1 MDWEF
6 FGLKACHFSGLK
18 SSPIARSLICA
29 FVGFSLVSGCASVED
44 DLANDP
50 FEEVNRTIFDFN
62 NEIDNSVFEPVAQ
75 TYVDNVPNTLRLAV
89 RNALKFLKTPMIFA
103 NNVLQG
109 NLDGAG
115 NTVSRFLVNGIT
127 GFGGTV
133 DVAADSGV
141 PYVKEDFGQTLAVW
155 GVPDGPYLV
164 LPGLGPSTMRDTLAM
179 IPDAFLTPLWL
190 IDHDRTSYSL
200 TAIDLIDTRARYLG
214 LESVVIGDE
223 YLFYRDA
230 YLQSRQ
236 FEIKD
241 GEIEDDFDDF
251 DDFN

>member
-1 MDWEF
+1 MIKPF
-6 FGLKACHFSGLK
+6 FIKLILLLLL
-18 SSPIARSLICA
+18 SPFTYAE
-29 FVGFSLVSGCASVED
+29 V
-44 DLANDP
+44 DP
-50 FEEVNRTIFDFN
+50 FQNI
-62 NEIDNSVFEPVAQ
+62 NEKTHNLNQTLDLQVASPVARFYKRI
-75 TYVDNVPNTLRLAV
+75 TPD
-89 RNALKFLKTPMIFA
+89 FLEKGITNFTHNIEDLSIGI
-103 NNVLQG
+103 NNILQG
-109 NLDGAG
+109 KFNEGLSDF
-115 NTVSRFLVNGIT
+115 SRFTLNTSIGLL
-127 GFGGTV
+127 GFIDIASDLGLTKH
-133 DVAADSGV
+133 D
-141 PYVKEDFGQTLAVW
+141 EDFGQTLAVW

-164 LPGLGPSTMRDTLAM
+164 LPGLGPSTTRDTLAM

-230 YLQSRQ
+230 YLQSRN

-241 GEIEDDFDDF
+241 GEVEDDFDEF

>member
-1 MDWEF
+1 MNVNKLVYLLSFLFLSSYAFAETDP
-6 FGLKACHFSGLK
+6 LKDLNQKTHDLNQTLDLQVASPVARFYKRITPDFIEMGVTNFTQNIEDLSIGVNNILQGKIK
-18 SSPIARSLICA
+18 S
-29 FVGFSLVSGCASVED
+29 GFS
-44 DLANDP
+44 DLGRFTLNS
-50 FEEVNRTIFDFN
+50 TIG
-62 NEIDNSVFEPVAQ
+62 IAG
-75 TYVDNVPNTLRLAV
+75 
-89 RNALKFLKTPMIFA
+89 FLDIATDMGLEKH
-103 NNVLQG
+103 
-109 NLDGAG
+109 D
-115 NTVSRFLVNGIT
+115 
-127 GFGGTV
+127 
-133 DVAADSGV
+133 
-141 PYVKEDFGQTLAVW
+141 EDFGQTLAVW

>member
-1 MDWEF
+1 MNVNKLVYLLSFLFLSSYAFAETDP
-6 FGLKACHFSGLK
+6 LKDLNQKTHDLNQTLDLQVASPVARFYKRITPDFIEMGVTNFTQNVEDLSIGVNNILQGKIK
-18 SSPIARSLICA
+18 S
-29 FVGFSLVSGCASVED
+29 GFS
-44 DLANDP
+44 DL
-50 FEEVNRTIFDFN
+50 
-62 NEIDNSVFEPVAQ
+62 
-75 TYVDNVPNTLRLAV
+75 
-89 RNALKFLKTPMIFA
+89 
-103 NNVLQG
+103 
-109 NLDGAG
+109 
-115 NTVSRFLVNGIT
+115 SRFTINSTIGIA
-127 GFGGTV
+127 GFLDIASDMGLEKH
-133 DVAADSGV
+133 D
-141 PYVKEDFGQTLAVW
+141 EDFGQTLAVW
-155 GVPDGPYLV
+155 GVPNGPYLV

-241 GEIEDDFDDF
+241 GEVEDDFDDF

>member
-1 MDWEF
+1 MIKPF
-6 FGLKACHFSGLK
+6 FIKLILLLLL
-18 SSPIARSLICA
+18 SPFTYAE
-29 FVGFSLVSGCASVED
+29 V
-44 DLANDP
+44 DP
-50 FEEVNRTIFDFN
+50 FQNI
-62 NEIDNSVFEPVAQ
+62 NEKTHNLNQTLDLQVASPVARFYKRI
-75 TYVDNVPNTLRLAV
+75 TPD
-89 RNALKFLKTPMIFA
+89 FLEKSITNFTHNIEDLSIGI
-103 NNVLQG
+103 NNILQG
-109 NLDGAG
+109 KFNEGLSDF
-115 NTVSRFLVNGIT
+115 SRFTLNTSIGLL
-127 GFGGTV
+127 GFIDIASDLGLTKH
-133 DVAADSGV
+133 D
-141 PYVKEDFGQTLAVW
+141 EDFGQTLAVW

-164 LPGLGPSTMRDTLAM
+164 LPGLGPSTTRDTLAM

-230 YLQSRQ
+230 YLQSRN

-241 GEIEDDFDDF
+241 GEVEDDFDDF

>member
-1 MDWEF
+1 MIKPF
-6 FGLKACHFSGLK
+6 FIKLILLLLL
-18 SSPIARSLICA
+18 SPFTFAE
-29 FVGFSLVSGCASVED
+29 V
-44 DLANDP
+44 DP
-50 FEEVNRTIFDFN
+50 FQNI
-62 NEIDNSVFEPVAQ
+62 NEKTHNLNQTLDLQVASPVARFYKRI
-75 TYVDNVPNTLRLAV
+75 TPD
-89 RNALKFLKTPMIFA
+89 FLEKGITNFA
-103 NNVLQG
+103 HNIEDLSIGINNILQG
-109 NLDGAG
+109 KFNEGLSDF
-115 NTVSRFLVNGIT
+115 SRFTLNTSIGLL
-127 GFGGTV
+127 GFIDIASDLGLTKH
-133 DVAADSGV
+133 D
-141 PYVKEDFGQTLAVW
+141 EDFGQTLAVW

-164 LPGLGPSTMRDTLAM
+164 LPGLGPSTTRDTLAM

-230 YLQSRQ
+230 YLQSRN

-241 GEIEDDFDDF
+241 GEVEDDFDDF

>member
-1 MDWEF
+1 MIKPF
-6 FGLKACHFSGLK
+6 FIKLILLLLL
-18 SSPIARSLICA
+18 SPFTYAE
-29 FVGFSLVSGCASVED
+29 V
-44 DLANDP
+44 DP
-50 FEEVNRTIFDFN
+50 FQNI
-62 NEIDNSVFEPVAQ
+62 NEKTHNLNQTLDLQVASPVARFYKRI
-75 TYVDNVPNTLRLAV
+75 TPD
-89 RNALKFLKTPMIFA
+89 FLEKGITNFTHNIEDLSIGI
-103 NNVLQG
+103 NNILQG
-109 NLDGAG
+109 KFNEGLSDF
-115 NTVSRFLVNGIT
+115 SRFTLNTSIGLL
-127 GFGGTV
+127 GFIDIASDLGLT
-133 DVAADSGV
+133 
-141 PYVKEDFGQTLAVW
+141 KHNEDFGQTLAVW

-164 LPGLGPSTMRDTLAM
+164 LPGLGPSTTRDTLAM

-230 YLQSRQ
+230 YLQSRN

-241 GEIEDDFDDF
+241 GEVEDDFDDF

>member
-1 MDWEF
+1 MNVNKLVYLLSFLFLTSYAFAEIDP
-6 FGLKACHFSGLK
+6 LKDLNQKTHDLNQTLDLQVASPVARFYKRITPDFIEMGVTNFTQNVEDLSIGVNNILQGKIK
-18 SSPIARSLICA
+18 S
-29 FVGFSLVSGCASVED
+29 GFS
-44 DLANDP
+44 DL
-50 FEEVNRTIFDFN
+50 
-62 NEIDNSVFEPVAQ
+62 
-75 TYVDNVPNTLRLAV
+75 
-89 RNALKFLKTPMIFA
+89 
-103 NNVLQG
+103 
-109 NLDGAG
+109 
-115 NTVSRFLVNGIT
+115 SRFTINSTIGIA
-127 GFGGTV
+127 GFLDIASDMGLEKH
-133 DVAADSGV
+133 D
-141 PYVKEDFGQTLAVW
+141 EDFGQTLAVW

-214 LESVVIGDE
+214 LESVVIGDA

>member
-1 MDWEF
+1 MKVNKAVYLLSILFLSSYALTETDP
-6 FGLKACHFSGLK
+6 LKDLNQKTHNLNQTLDLQVASPVARFYKRITPDFIEIGVTNFTQNVEDLSIGFNNILQGKIK
-18 SSPIARSLICA
+18 S
-29 FVGFSLVSGCASVED
+29 GFS
-44 DLANDP
+44 DLGRFTLNS
-50 FEEVNRTIFDFN
+50 TIG
-62 NEIDNSVFEPVAQ
+62 IGG
-75 TYVDNVPNTLRLAV
+75 
-89 RNALKFLKTPMIFA
+89 FLDIATDMGLEKH
-103 NNVLQG
+103 
-109 NLDGAG
+109 D
-115 NTVSRFLVNGIT
+115 
-127 GFGGTV
+127 
-133 DVAADSGV
+133 
-141 PYVKEDFGQTLAVW
+141 EDFGQTLAVW

>member
-1 MDWEF
+1 MNVNKLVYLLSFLFLSSYAFAETDP
-6 FGLKACHFSGLK
+6 LKDLNQKTHDLNQTLDLQVA
-18 SSPIARSLICA
+18 SPIARFYQRITPDFIEMGVTNFTQNVEDLSIGVNNILQGKIKS
-29 FVGFSLVSGCASVED
+29 GFS
-44 DLANDP
+44 DL
-50 FEEVNRTIFDFN
+50 
-62 NEIDNSVFEPVAQ
+62 
-75 TYVDNVPNTLRLAV
+75 
-89 RNALKFLKTPMIFA
+89 
-103 NNVLQG
+103 
-109 NLDGAG
+109 
-115 NTVSRFLVNGIT
+115 SRFTINSTIGIA
-127 GFGGTV
+127 GFLDIATDMGLEKH
-133 DVAADSGV
+133 D
-141 PYVKEDFGQTLAVW
+141 EDFGQTLAVW
-155 GVPDGPYLV
+155 GVPSGPYLV

>member
-1 MDWEF
+1 MIKPF
-6 FGLKACHFSGLK
+6 FIKLILLLLL
-18 SSPIARSLICA
+18 SPFTYAE
-29 FVGFSLVSGCASVED
+29 V
-44 DLANDP
+44 DP
-50 FEEVNRTIFDFN
+50 FQNI
-62 NEIDNSVFEPVAQ
+62 NEKTHKLNQTLDLQVASPVA
-75 TYVDNVPNTLRLAV
+75 
-89 RNALKFLKTPMIFA
+89 KFYKRITPDFLEKSITNFTHNIEDLSIGI
-103 NNVLQG
+103 NNILQG
-109 NLDGAG
+109 KFNEGLSDF
-115 NTVSRFLVNGIT
+115 SRFTLNTSIGLL
-127 GFGGTV
+127 GFIDIASDLGLTKH
-133 DVAADSGV
+133 D
-141 PYVKEDFGQTLAVW
+141 EDFGQTLAVW

-164 LPGLGPSTMRDTLAM
+164 LPGLGPSTTRDTLAM

-230 YLQSRQ
+230 YLQSRN

-241 GEIEDDFDDF
+241 GEVEDDFDDF

>member
-1 MDWEF
+1 MKVNKAVYLLSILFLSSYALTETDP
-6 FGLKACHFSGLK
+6 LKDLNQKTHNLNQTLDLQVASPVARFYKRITPDFIEIGVTNFTQNVEDLSIGFNNILQGKIK
-18 SSPIARSLICA
+18 S
-29 FVGFSLVSGCASVED
+29 GFS
-44 DLANDP
+44 DLGRFTLNS
-50 FEEVNRTIFDFN
+50 TIG
-62 NEIDNSVFEPVAQ
+62 IAG
-75 TYVDNVPNTLRLAV
+75 
-89 RNALKFLKTPMIFA
+89 FLDIATDMGLEKH
-103 NNVLQG
+103 
-109 NLDGAG
+109 D
-115 NTVSRFLVNGIT
+115 
-127 GFGGTV
+127 
-133 DVAADSGV
+133 
-141 PYVKEDFGQTLAVW
+141 EDFGQTLAVW

>member
-1 MDWEF
+1 MKVNKAVYLLSILFLSSYAFTETDP
-6 FGLKACHFSGLK
+6 LKDLNQKTHNLNQTLDLQVASPVARFYKRITPDFIEIGITNFTQNVEDLSIGFNNILQGKIK
-18 SSPIARSLICA
+18 S
-29 FVGFSLVSGCASVED
+29 GFS
-44 DLANDP
+44 DLGRFTLNS
-50 FEEVNRTIFDFN
+50 TIG
-62 NEIDNSVFEPVAQ
+62 IGG
-75 TYVDNVPNTLRLAV
+75 
-89 RNALKFLKTPMIFA
+89 FLDIATDMGLEKH
-103 NNVLQG
+103 
-109 NLDGAG
+109 D
-115 NTVSRFLVNGIT
+115 
-127 GFGGTV
+127 
-133 DVAADSGV
+133 
-141 PYVKEDFGQTLAVW
+141 EDFGQTLAVW

-241 GEIEDDFDDF
+241 GQIEDDFDDF

>member
-1 MDWEF
+1 MKVNKSVYLLSILFLSSYAFTETDP
-6 FGLKACHFSGLK
+6 LKDLNQKTHNLNQTLDLQVASPVARFYKRITPDFIEIGVTNFTKNVEDISIGVNNILQGKIK
-18 SSPIARSLICA
+18 S
-29 FVGFSLVSGCASVED
+29 GFS
-44 DLANDP
+44 DLGRFTLNS
-50 FEEVNRTIFDFN
+50 TIG
-62 NEIDNSVFEPVAQ
+62 IGG
-75 TYVDNVPNTLRLAV
+75 
-89 RNALKFLKTPMIFA
+89 FLDIATDMGLEKH
-103 NNVLQG
+103 
-109 NLDGAG
+109 D
-115 NTVSRFLVNGIT
+115 
-127 GFGGTV
+127 
-133 DVAADSGV
+133 
-141 PYVKEDFGQTLAVW
+141 EDFGQTLAVW

>member
-1 MDWEF
+1 MKVNKAVYLLSILFLSSYAFTETDP
-6 FGLKACHFSGLK
+6 LKDLNQKTHNLNQTLDLQVASPVARFYKRITPDFIEIGITNFTQNVEDLSIGFNNILQGKIK
-18 SSPIARSLICA
+18 S
-29 FVGFSLVSGCASVED
+29 GFS
-44 DLANDP
+44 DLGRFTLNS
-50 FEEVNRTIFDFN
+50 TIG
-62 NEIDNSVFEPVAQ
+62 IAG
-75 TYVDNVPNTLRLAV
+75 
-89 RNALKFLKTPMIFA
+89 FLDIATDMGLEKH
-103 NNVLQG
+103 
-109 NLDGAG
+109 D
-115 NTVSRFLVNGIT
+115 
-127 GFGGTV
+127 
-133 DVAADSGV
+133 
-141 PYVKEDFGQTLAVW
+141 EDFGQTLAVW

>member
-1 MDWEF
+1 MIKPF
-6 FGLKACHFSGLK
+6 FIKLILLLLL
-18 SSPIARSLICA
+18 SPFTYAE
-29 FVGFSLVSGCASVED
+29 V
-44 DLANDP
+44 DP
-50 FEEVNRTIFDFN
+50 FQNI
-62 NEIDNSVFEPVAQ
+62 NEKTHNLNQTLDLQVASPVARFYKRI
-75 TYVDNVPNTLRLAV
+75 TPD
-89 RNALKFLKTPMIFA
+89 FLEKGITNFTHNIEDLSIGI
-103 NNVLQG
+103 NNILQG
-109 NLDGAG
+109 KLNEGLSDF
-115 NTVSRFLVNGIT
+115 SRFTLNTSIGLL
-127 GFGGTV
+127 GFIDIASDLGLTKH
-133 DVAADSGV
+133 D
-141 PYVKEDFGQTLAVW
+141 EDFGQTLAVW

-164 LPGLGPSTMRDTLAM
+164 LPGLGPSTTRDTLAM

-230 YLQSRQ
+230 YLQSRN

-241 GEIEDDFDDF
+241 GEVEDDFDDF